1 MKMTMKRF
9 FILTLAALLC
19 TSAVSAQSWK
29 DALKKVAT
37 EAVDQ
42 ATGGKLTERAIVGTW
57 NYSGPGVK
65 MNSSDVLANVG
76 GTVMESTVAGK
87 LSGAYEKIGIV
98 PGACSITFGN
108 DDTFSMPVKG
118 HEVTGTYV
126 FDASTHAITLQVGKL
141 KTSFTGYA
149 YISGSNLQLV
159 FPVDKLMSFV
169 TAIGSKISSLS
180 SVATLLEKYD
190 NVYIGFEFQ
199 K

>member
-9 FILTLAALLC
+9 FILTLAVLLC
-19 TSAVSAQSWK
+19 SSAASAQSWK

-37 EAVDQ
+37 ETVDQ
-42 ATGGKLTERAIVGTW
+42 VTGGKLTERAIVGTW

-87 LSGAYEKIGIV
+87 LSGAYEKVGIV
-98 PGACSITFGN
+98 PGACTITFGS

-118 HEVTGTYV
+118 REVTGTYV

-190 NVYIGFEFQ
+190 NVYIGFEFE